1 MKKIPFA
8 ISPDVIY
15 NLSPLLIATHATSNN
30 QCTRDPVTNLGSISD
45 VYTRKGRGEGAQAG
59 VCEGV
64 LSRCTASYK
73 GKRSEADVLPAVAR
87 GLGMLNYV
95 NCLNA
100 NRRFFVRLALI
111 WPGPFLRLDYDSLN
125 LVCWRRPRG
134 WDAPRPV
141 LVVGALT
148 NAMLIVFLSL
158 ANNISNLLPLVFA
171 SVLRYDAL
179 KCIYDV
185 PCIPVTFGM

>member
-1 MKKIPFA
+1 M
-8 ISPDVIY
+8 
-15 NLSPLLIATHATSNN
+15 
-30 QCTRDPVTNLGSISD
+30 
-45 VYTRKGRGEGAQAG
+45 
-59 VCEGV
+59 
-64 LSRCTASYK
+64 
-73 GKRSEADVLPAVAR
+73 
-87 GLGMLNYV
+87 
-95 NCLNA
+95 
-100 NRRFFVRLALI
+100 
-111 WPGPFLRLDYDSLN
+111 
-125 LVCWRRPRG
+125 
-134 WDAPRPV
+134 